1 MQTTEIIEFLEENG
15 LSEIEEVKTEDNFI
29 VLKFYYDFDKDEI
42 LAARAYANEESDLE
56 EESDEWYR
64 DWYLSYLSDV
74 AKDNVEGI
82 VEDLG
87 DELELASKIKEVE
100 IDVNNAD
107 YMKFVTIL
115 CSEDFEEDLE
125 EVLNDYL

>member
-15 LSEIEEVKTEDNFI
+15 LSEIEEIKIEDNFV

-64 DWYLSYLSDV
+64 DWYLSYLSDI

-87 DELELASKIKEVE
+87 DELELSSKIKEVE

-125 EVLNDYL
+125 ETLNDYL

>member
-29 VLKFYYDFDKDEI
+29 VLKFYYDFDKEEI

-64 DWYLSYLSDV
+64 DWYLSYLSDI

-125 EVLNDYL
+125 ETLNDYL

>member
-29 VLKFYYDFDKDEI
+29 VLKFYYDFDKEEI

-64 DWYLSYLSDV
+64 DWYLSYLSDI

-100 IDVNNAD
+100 MDVNNAD

>member
-29 VLKFYYDFDKDEI
+29 VLKFYYDFDKEEI

-64 DWYLSYLSDV
+64 DWYLSYLSDI

>member
-15 LSEIEEVKTEDNFI
+15 LSEIEEIKIEDNFV

-64 DWYLSYLSDV
+64 DWYLSYLSDI

-87 DELELASKIKEVE
+87 DELEFSSKINEV
-100 IDVNNAD
+100 
-107 YMKFVTIL
+107 
-115 CSEDFEEDLE
+115 CC
-125 EVLNDYL
+125 YLVFRGF